1 MAILFLVL
9 IVIIVLRSRPGD
21 GVRQIYAT
29 AIACSVLFGVA
40 FVMSAFNEQAD
51 AVMPAWYKAWGV
63 HVEQAV
69 SIVIILLGGAA
80 YNWTQ
85 QLRTIMWPFAVS
97 AALSIYMPFIGL
109 LNWITMQSDTGT
121 GLLES
126 NRILTT
132 AVATASV
139 VFSLLALCVAAYAI
153 VAEVRPR
160 RAQAA

>member
-9 IVIIVLRSRPGD
+9 IIIALRSRPGD
-21 GVRQIYAT
+21 GVGQIYGIAH
-29 AIACSVLFGVA
+29 ACSVLFGVG
-40 FVMSAFNEQAD
+40 FITSTFGEQAD
-51 AVMPAWYKAWGV
+51 AVMPTWYKAWGV

-80 YNWTQ
+80 YSWTQ
-85 QLRTIMWPFAVS
+85 QIRTVIWPFAVG

-121 GLLES
+121 GLLGS
-126 NRILTT
+126 NPILTT

-139 VFSLLALCVAAYAI
+139 VLSLLALCVAAYTV
-153 VAEVRPR
+153 VAEMRPR
-160 RAQAA
+160 RARVA